1 MMMNIRPL
9 YGLDHIHPQTTGS
22 RTRRQGFIMLGVLV
36 MFAVLA
42 AMVVVI
48 TKMEALSNRRV
59 QYWRDSNQL
68 ESLAVSASEV
78 AKARLLAKGE
88 AAKGSLDGG
97 GDSFEV
103 TWSIEP
109 AGNESFLIRG
119 YAKTPSKGAVRLQGE
134 VTGRFSR
141 KVEKDEV
148 RLVPVKS

>member
-9 YGLDHIHPQTTGS
+9 YGIDHTHPQTTGS

-48 TKMEALSNRRV
+48 TKMEALSNRRF

-97 GDSFEV
+97 GDAVEV

-109 AGNESFLIRG
+109 AGNETFLIRG
-119 YAKTPSKGAVRLQGE
+119 YAKTPSKGPVRLQGE